1 MKKVI
6 VLIISILPL
15 VMGYIAGITTWL
27 ILLAWNA
34 LVEGFKKGRNA

>member
-6 VLIISILPL
+6 VAIISILPL
-15 VMGYIAGITTWL
+15 VTGYIAGIITWF

-34 LVEGFKKGRNA
+34 IVEGFEKGRNV